1 MVELTLTPS
10 RGSLELGWR
19 HGATLGPVT
28 IPWENEM
35 QLGDT
40 PPAYVSTAVTYPDGA
55 VAEARAECAVLDLCA
70 TITLPD
76 QDVMR
81 IYNKGAGRCEPFV
94 LHLVRTH
101 GDAVL
106 METEL
111 VTATTQTGPAYEQ
124 ANAPRPIPSPTATST
139 ARHNILHTPTCAQ
152 FTNTYFT
159 FDGGQIR
166 MGVFLAKDGAL
177 FVKFLPPT

>member
-1 MVELTLTPS
+1 MLF
-10 RGSLELGWR
+10 
-19 HGATLGPVT
+19 AY
-28 IPWENEM
+28 
-35 QLGDT
+35 T
-40 PPAYVSTAVTYPDGA
+40 PPPIVSTAITYPDGA
-55 VAEARAECAVLDLCA
+55 IADARAECGVLDLCA

-101 GDAVL
+101 GDAVML
-106 METEL
+106 DSEL
-111 VTATTQTGPAYEQ
+111 VTATTQSASAYDQSETPQ
-124 ANAPRPIPSPTATST
+124 PQPMPTATS
-139 ARHNILHTPTCAQ
+139 RPRYEIVHRNSCPR

-177 FVKFLPPT
+177 FAQFSSPK

>member
-1 MVELTLTPS
+1 MLL
-10 RGSLELGWR
+10 
-19 HGATLGPVT
+19 A
-28 IPWENEM
+28 
-35 QLGDT
+35 DA

-55 VAEARAECAVLDLCA
+55 VAEARPECGVLDLCA

-76 QDVMR
+76 QDVLR
-81 IYNKGAGRCEPFV
+81 IYNKGAARCKPFV

-106 METEL
+106 FESDL
-111 VTATTQTGPAYEQ
+111 VTATTQSASLYVQPTPSPSATP
-124 ANAPRPIPSPTATST
+124 APRKPPPFVPHSECP
-139 ARHNILHTPTCAQ
+139 Q

-159 FDGGQIR
+159 FDGGRIR

-177 FVKFLPPT
+177 FVQFTPPK